1 MSDIATIKITADMR
15 PAKVNGRNCL
25 VYMTLQSVHGGFIV
39 EYADGSI
46 SEAVQGIDDIRFLD
60 SAEKFGEICW
70 EVKQ

>member
-15 PAKVNGRNCL
+15 PAKVNGRTCL
-25 VYMTLQSVHGGFIV
+25 VHMTLQSAHCGFVV

-60 SAEKFGEICW
+60 SADKFDEVCW
-70 EVKQ
+70 EVEQ